1 MFLNAKYSEVVMP
14 DVDEEQ
20 IRKTEDMIRRI
31 ARQGK
36 QVDYRQNNLS
46 NRIRQVVY
54 DMGVPQEYRVQE
66 SQYQPCSSRNGRRRR
81 RRHDSSPRYQ
91 KYMKEVDSEEEDEVF
106 YRREMKKSR
115 NRAREEQS
123 SEEEEDSH
131 HSEKNKLMEEKQ
143 IQKKRG
149 EEESSEDENPVSPQ
163 QKSLDERSNISRG
176 SKNSPIVPTPSPKF
190 IKDPD
195 DDDNWRNALP
205 YMCKPDGPGLD
216 LLNRIGSTIPTIP
229 LKDDTHNSYSQVA
242 LMILNKNIKQ
252 KKAPEAPTER
262 KESMQAQL
270 MNMSTSWV
278 RPADP
283 KTPRRSL
290 MSELSKIEHP
300 QNVTKLQIEQSLFK
314 NSEIF
319 EQETAASGKL
329 RIKKQTMP
337 PPLFHSSPKTSDF
350 FRSDEGITMPSSIR
364 NEIRPL
370 LEESEDEEDPTVRH
384 HDVDDYIAQGASKID
399 FSHGNV
405 SSSSRK
411 HESRSH
417 ESLLRLQNN
426 LNRSRQSRKEKEEEE
441 IIETISERKNV
452 SMPEKQSE
460 RSVRKEKSTSSSTM
474 HLNSRFQ
481 FSFRHE
487 MPIKSAQKRPMLEID
502 EETQK
507 MFEDVF
513 DGEKANSE
521 ESKKNKQK
529 YSFAI

>member
-205 YMCKPDGPGLD
+205 YMCKPC
-216 LLNRIGSTIPTIP
+216 
-229 LKDDTHNSYSQVA
+229 
-242 LMILNKNIKQ
+242 
-252 KKAPEAPTER
+252 KAPEAPTER